1 MLHCCTVLKRINR
14 FVYIRKNSS
23 MRRTYH
29 RIIQVLF
36 SLDMHVMF
44 LYRCSRFCYLR
55 VPLLGNS
62 FSVIIRHLLRV
73 YAGCEIAPT
82 AVIDPSVKFP
92 HPMGIVIGDGARIDA
107 GTKIW
112 QQVTIGSHGKSGQQL
127 QYPVIGK
134 NVRIYAKASVLGGV
148 RIGESAI
155 IGAHSLVLCDVPDG
169 KTAAGVPA
177 RIL

>member
-1 MLHCCTVLKRINR
+1 
-14 FVYIRKNSS
+14 
-23 MRRTYH
+23 MRQIYR

-36 SLDMHVMF
+36 GLDVHVMF
-44 LYRCSRFCYLR
+44 LYRCSRFFYLR
-55 VPLLGNS
+55 VPFVGPTI
-62 FSVIIRHLLRV
+62 SVIIRHILRV

-127 QYPVIGK
+127 QYPIIGK

-148 RIGESAI
+148 RIGDSAA
-155 IGAHSLVLCDVPDG
+155 IGAHSLVLCDVPEG